1 MMPQPTP
8 DRTGERGL
16 RALFALLALV
26 VPLLIGYDVYFQSTT
41 GALDGSIDRE
51 TGLVTHVAPHSFADW
66 AGLTPGDVIISVAGT
81 PFSEWQA
88 TAPGNYHIEVQRRG
102 RRLTLELPV
111 VPLIKVNTLSVVSGV
126 ATALTFWSVGTVLL
140 WRRFRRPDVRL
151 LFLLMQTLAVA
162 ALFLLAHPEGTTRPW
177 MTRLGQACFQLAT
190 PLLLHHAVIFPVRLG
205 PPRRRRRLLT
215 LAYALTAVGIASTW
229 VLADAWTRLIL
240 AITALELLAIG
251 GLLFYVYVR
260 HASADDRRRL
270 RLITFGNLAAG
281 IPTILLYILP
291 HILRRDWG
299 PPLWTASFFMVLAP
313 SGYLLAIVHHNLFD
327 IDRLLNRAVVYGILS
342 LGILLLYLGP
352 FLLIYRAVP
361 DDLLAQLL
369 VVSALTLLV
378 GLAFDWSKMRV
389 QQLVDQL
396 FYGGWYD
403 YPGVVETVSAE
414 LARSLDRH
422 QLTAV
427 LAEQVP
433 ALMRLHP
440 GRLHIGEKVKEL
452 EPDPK
457 QPHLWFDLAF
467 EGRLAA
473 VWVVG
478 PHRDGEDFTA
488 ADRRIL
494 RTLADQAETA
504 LRNVLL
510 VEALRRRLEEI
521 RASRETLARAQHR
534 LLLSREEERARLA
547 RELHDSPIQSL
558 VGLNLQ
564 LGLLRNVV
572 SAGDAANPTLAREL
586 QAMRAEVRALL
597 AELRAVCAALRPPML
612 DTLGLAA
619 ALRALAEE
627 WSAQH
632 AIPLDL
638 TLPNDEQLSALPEAV
653 AVNLYRVTQEA
664 LTNVARHAEAESA
677 ALRMTADDGR
687 LTLTIRDD
695 GRGFPTPNDRG
706 ARTAN
711 DHFGLIGIQER
722 VELIGGTL
730 EIASEPGRGT
740 TIRVDWAPPA

>member
-1 MMPQPTP
+1 
-8 DRTGERGL
+8 
-16 RALFALLALV
+16 
-26 VPLLIGYDVYFQSTT
+26 
-41 GALDGSIDRE
+41 
-51 TGLVTHVAPHSFADW
+51 
-66 AGLTPGDVIISVAGT
+66 
-81 PFSEWQA
+81 
-88 TAPGNYHIEVQRRG
+88 
-102 RRLTLELPV
+102 
-111 VPLIKVNTLSVVSGV
+111 
-126 ATALTFWSVGTVLL
+126 
-140 WRRFRRPDVRL
+140 
-151 LFLLMQTLAVA
+151 
-162 ALFLLAHPEGTTRPW
+162 
-177 MTRLGQACFQLAT
+177 
-190 PLLLHHAVIFPVRLG
+190 
-205 PPRRRRRLLT
+205 
-215 LAYALTAVGIASTW
+215 
-229 VLADAWTRLIL
+229 
-240 AITALELLAIG
+240 
-251 GLLFYVYVR
+251 
-260 HASADDRRRL
+260 
-270 RLITFGNLAAG
+270 
-281 IPTILLYILP
+281 
-291 HILRRDWG
+291 
-299 PPLWTASFFMVLAP
+299 MVLAP

-572 SAGDAANPTLAREL
+572 SAGDAANPTLAHEL

-677 ALRMTADDGR
+677 ALRLTADDGR

-740 TIRVDWAPPA
+740 TIRVDWASPA